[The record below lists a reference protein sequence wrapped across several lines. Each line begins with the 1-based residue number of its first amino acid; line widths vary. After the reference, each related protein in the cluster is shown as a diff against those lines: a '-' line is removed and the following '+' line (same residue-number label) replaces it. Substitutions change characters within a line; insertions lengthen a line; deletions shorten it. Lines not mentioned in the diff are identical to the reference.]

1 MRWITN
7 VHSRSQSNSF
17 YLCLFVTKRNQGSG
31 DGNYKDHSA
40 QVSSLF
46 EVKNCNIKR
55 GSHVSSRWFSCESC
69 IQVEL
74 KLEMLVF
81 HEGGNRE
88 KNPRSNDENQ
98 QQTQPTV
105 KQHNSLVKLFYYL
118 NLNVAIK
125 TIICGF
131 LR

>member
-1 MRWITN
+1 MHALDN
-7 VHSRSQSNSF
+7 KYQFSF
-17 YLCLFVTKRNQGSG
+17 PGQLVLFTPLCDEKKR
-31 DGNYKDHSA
+31 DPSA

-55 GSHVSSRWFSCESC
+55 ESQISSRWFSCESC

-74 KLEMLVF
+74 KLGMLVF
-81 HEGGNRE
+81 HEGGNQE